1 MYTRCPKRSI
11 MEITEYLLDKYNVP
25 VPRYTSYPPANHFR
39 TTFGESDFI
48 AMVRDSNDRRPENIA
63 LYIHIPF
70 CKRICYYCGCNS
82 FSIGNGSLVEP
93 YIEAVRKEIKLVS
106 RHIDNRRTV
115 SQVHFGGGTP
125 NAVDIEYLKGII
137 DLLRSEFTFGRE
149 PEIAIEC
156 DPASLD
162 LNYVDNLI
170 AAGFN
175 RMSFGIQDLNTE
187 VLRGVNRRPPA
198 MPPAELLR
206 HIKAADPRI
215 GVNFDFI
222 YGLPG
227 QSVESFSG
235 TIRTAAMMKPDR
247 LVTFSY
253 AHVPWVKKHQAIL
266 EKKGLPAADEKT
278 NMFLSTRR
286 IMIEAGYEPVGL
298 DHFVLPTDDLWQAF
312 TSGTLH
318 RNFQGY
324 CTRKTTGQ
332 VYAFGVTA
340 ISQLEEGY
348 SQNVRNIDEY
358 IALTANGTLPVERGY
373 ALTGEQKLAKEVIT
387 DLMCNMRV
395 SFSEVASACGVSTD
409 AVREAVRIDP
419 DMLGGL
425 EGDGLVSFTGD
436 ELRVTET
443 GAFFIRNVAAALDR
457 EYHEAVQTYSK
468 PV

>member
-1 MYTRCPKRSI
+1 MK
-11 MEITEYLLDKYNVP
+11 ITEYLLNKYNVP

-39 TTFGESDFI
+39 TTFTESDYI
-48 AMVRDSNDRRPENIA
+48 GIVRGSNTRKPENIA
-63 LYIHIPF
+63 IYIHIPF

-82 FSIGNGSLVEP
+82 FSIGNGSLVAP
-93 YIEAVRKEIKLVS
+93 YIEAVKNEIKTVAQ
-106 RHIDNRRTV
+106 HIDKDRAV
-115 SQVHFGGGTP
+115 SQIHFGGGTP
-125 NAVDIEYLKGII
+125 NAIDMEYLKEII
-137 DLLRSEFTFGRE
+137 GLLYSEFNFIRE

-162 LNYVDNLI
+162 LNYVDSLI

-187 VLRGVNRRPPA
+187 VLRGVNR
-198 MPPAELLR
+198 MPPAIPPAVLLR
-206 HIKAADPRI
+206 HIKSADPRI

-227 QSVESFSG
+227 QSVESFSE
-235 TIRTAAMMKPDR
+235 TVRTAAMMRPDR

-266 EKKGLPAADEKT
+266 EKRGLPAAEEKT
-278 NMFLSTRR
+278 NMFLATRR
-286 IMIEAGYEPVGL
+286 IMIEAGYKPVGL
-298 DHFVLPTDDLWQAF
+298 DHFVLPSDDLWSAF

-324 CTRKTTGQ
+324 CTRRTTGQ

-348 SQNVRNIDEY
+348 SQNTRDINEY
-358 IALTANGTLPVERGY
+358 IAITGKGSLPVERGY
-373 ALTGEQKLAKEVIT
+373 LLTGEQKLTRAVIN

-395 SFSEVASACGVSTD
+395 SFSEVADACGVSTG
-409 AVREAVRIDP
+409 AVREAVRIDR

-425 EGDGLVSFTGD
+425 ESDGLITFTDD
-436 ELRVTET
+436 EISVTET

-457 EYHEAVQTYSK
+457 EYREAVQTYSK